1 MATSRTKTGCV
12 FVFRENKG
20 KKKGDRKV
28 SKFDF
33 FIRRFHSLIALVPL
47 GMFLC
52 VHFLLNSAV
61 FISNE
66 AYLQVINFMKNAPF
80 IIVLELVLIAIPI
93 LFHGIYGIYIA
104 FLAKNNAFQYRYYR
118 NLAFYLQRLTG
129 FVVLA
134 FLICHVYT
142 LRIAVHS
149 PESVMAVLMA
159 QMQNPLILLLYIAGV
174 VGSVFHLTN
183 GLFTFCI
190 TWGICVGDRAQKI
203 FALCAVAL
211 FVVMSV
217 WAVGILLTLSVA

>member
-1 MATSRTKTGCV
+1 M
-12 FVFRENKG
+12 
-20 KKKGDRKV
+20 

-33 FIRRFHSLIALVPL
+33 FIRRFHSLIALIPL
-47 GMFLC
+47 GLFLC
-52 VHFLLNSAV
+52 FHFLLNSSV

-93 LFHGIYGIYIA
+93 IFHGIYGIYIA

-118 NLAFYLQRLTG
+118 NLAFYLQRVTSIIL
-129 FVVLA
+129 LA
-134 FLICHVYT
+134 FIIWHVYT
-142 LRIAVHS
+142 VRMAVHT
-149 PESVMAVLMA
+149 PEGVIGVLLA
-159 QMQNPLILLLYIAGV
+159 QMQNPLTLVLYVIGV
-174 VGSVFHLTN
+174 VSAVFHFTN

>member
-1 MATSRTKTGCV
+1 M
-12 FVFRENKG
+12 
-20 KKKGDRKV
+20 

-33 FIRRFHSLIALVPL
+33 YIRRFHSLIALVPL
-47 GMFLC
+47 GLFLC
-52 VHFLLNSAV
+52 FHFLLNSSV
-61 FISNE
+61 FISNA

-93 LFHGIYGIYIA
+93 IFHGIYGIYIA

-118 NLAFYLQRLTG
+118 NLAFYLQRVTSIIL
-129 FVVLA
+129 LA
-134 FLICHVYT
+134 FIIWHVYT
-142 LRIAVHS
+142 VRMAVHT
-149 PESVMAVLMA
+149 PEGVIGVLLA
-159 QMQNPLILLLYIAGV
+159 QMQNPLTLVLYVIGV
-174 VGSVFHLTN
+174 VSAVFHFTN